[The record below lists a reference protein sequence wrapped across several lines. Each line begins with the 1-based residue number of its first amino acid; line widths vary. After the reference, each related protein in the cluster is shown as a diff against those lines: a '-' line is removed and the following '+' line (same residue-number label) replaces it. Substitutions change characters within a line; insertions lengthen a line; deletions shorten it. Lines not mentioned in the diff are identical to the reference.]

1 MDLTQIVLLLMI
13 VVLGT
18 TLTLVGVQLFFI
30 LREAEKSLR
39 KTNLLLDDF
48 KVLSINLSQGSENLK
63 SLVANFSS
71 RNGSFLMSL
80 ATVFGLIKTFLAKNK
95 KSQKD
100 E

>member
-48 KVLSINLSQGSENLK
+48 KVLSINLSQGSENLR
-63 SLVANFSS
+63 SLVASFSAA
-71 RNGSFLMSL
+71 NGSLLMSS
-80 ATVFGLIKTFLAKNK
+80 ATVFGLVRTFLAKNK

-100 E
+100 D

>member
-30 LREAEKSLR
+30 LREAERSLR

-48 KVLSINLSQGSENLK
+48 KVLSINLSQGSENLR
-63 SLVANFSS
+63 SLVANFSLK
-71 RNGSFLMSL
+71 NGSLLMSL
-80 ATVFGLIKTFLAKNK
+80 ATVFGLVRTFLAKSK

-100 E
+100 G

>member
-48 KVLSINLSQGSENLK
+48 KVLSVNLSQGSENLK
-63 SLVANFSS
+63 SLVTSFSAG
-71 RNGSFLMSL
+71 NGSLLMSL
-80 ATVFGLIKTFLAKNK
+80 LTVFGLVKTFLAKNK
-95 KSQKD
+95 KAQKD
-100 E
+100 G